1 MTTRVL
7 HIVGRMDR
15 AGAETMLMNYYR
27 SIDRDRLQFDF
38 LVYTDDVCDYDAE
51 IESLGGRIIR
61 ISEHANWLSRTASI
75 FRTLRAGNWS
85 AVHSHTNFSSI
96 FPLFAAFLAGIPVRV
111 AHAHATEI
119 ETSSLAKNTYQ
130 SLAPP
135 LIRGLAT
142 HKVACGERA
151 AGLLFAASDRVS
163 ILPNA
168 VEAPAF
174 MLDRRAA
181 SEEIR
186 AELDIRSGTRILLQ
200 VARLDPVKNQLF
212 LVEVAAALK
221 RRGHDFVMLLAGRG
235 ELEPAILDAVERAG
249 LQHWVRLLGVRSDV
263 PRLLNAAD
271 AFVLP
276 SFFEG
281 FPVVLVE
288 AQAAGLPCIVS
299 DRVSDEVD
307 LGMGLVSFRAIPG
320 SLAATDAEQ
329 MIEEWAAALA
339 ALHAQA
345 PPSQEQ
351 RHAVLKAKGYCT
363 SDAMNRLGAL
373 YGIK

>member
-96 FPLFAAFLAGIPVRV
+96 FPLFAAFLARIPVRV
-111 AHAHATEI
+111 AHAHVTEI
-119 ETSSLAKNTYQ
+119 ETTSFAKKAYQ
-130 SLAPP
+130 SLAPM

-151 AGLLFAASDRVS
+151 AGLLFAAGDRVS

-168 VEAPAF
+168 IEAPAF
-174 MLDRRAA
+174 MLDRQAA
-181 SEEIR
+181 AEEIR
-186 AELDIRSGTRILLQ
+186 AELDVQPNTRILLQ
-200 VARLDPVKNQLF
+200 IARLDPVKNQLF

-221 RRGHDFVMLLAGRG
+221 RRGDDFVMLLAGRG
-235 ELEPAILDAVERAG
+235 ELEPAIRNAIERAG
-249 LQHWVRLLGVRSDV
+249 LQRQVKLLGVRSDV

-299 DRVSDEVD
+299 DRVSGEVD

-339 ALHAQA
+339 VLHAQP

>member
-51 IESLGGRIIR
+51 IESLGGRIVR
-61 ISEHANWLSRTASI
+61 VSGNANWLSRTVSI

-111 AHAHATEI
+111 AHAHVTEI

-151 AGLLFAASDRVS
+151 AGLLFAAGDRVS

-235 ELEPAILDAVERAG
+235 ELEPAIRDAVERAG
-249 LQHWVRLLGVRSDV
+249 LQHQVRLLGVRSDV

-320 SLAATDAEQ
+320 SLEATDAEQ

-339 ALHAQA
+339 ALHAQP

-363 SDAMNRLGAL
+363 SDAMDRLGTL